1 MESLGPALPPATESL
16 VIKAIIELL
25 EVILRASHHIV
36 EDKVYKY
43 KSQLQQTGEG

>member
-1 MESLGPALPPATESL
+1 MHDLFRLIVRQSIMLSLFSQEKGF
-16 VIKAIIELL
+16 
-25 EVILRASHHIV
+25 LRAALHIV